1 MINIIIVDDHPLV
14 RQGMKKVIEQDGE
27 LYVCCEAANAEKA
40 LMLINKFNPD
50 LAVIDISLEGNTNGI
65 ELVKALKSRFE
76 SLPTLVLSMHDEIIY
91 AEKAIKAGAR
101 GYVTKKEASSNVV
114 SAIQTILEGEIYLS
128 NKMSGQMVNKLL
140 HPTDENGESNVNSL
154 SDRESE
160 VFELIGNGFGTGE
173 IAKKLNLSVNT
184 IESHRRNIKEK
195 LGIKTGN
202 ELVKKAIQW
211 VLKTT
216 APS

>member
-1 MINIIIVDDHPLV
+1 MIDVIIVDDHPLV

-27 LYVCCEAANAEKA
+27 FSVSCEAESAEKA
-40 LMLINKFNPD
+40 IMLINKFNPKV
-50 LAVIDISLEGNTNGI
+50 AIVDISLEGGTNGI

-76 SLPTLVLSMHDEIIY
+76 SLYTLVLSMHDEISY
-91 AEKAIKAGAR
+91 VEKAIKAGAR
-101 GYVTKKEASSNVV
+101 GYVTKNEASSSVV
-114 SAIQTILEGEIYLS
+114 FAIQTILNGEIYLS
-128 NKMSGQMVNKLL
+128 NKMSGLMVTKLL
-140 HPTDENGESNVNSL
+140 HPTDENGEVTVSSL

-195 LGIKTGN
+195 LGIKSGN
-202 ELVKKAIQW
+202 ELVKNAIQW
-211 VLKTT
+211 ILKHSN
-216 APS
+216 PE